1 MLGIEFRVR
10 VHQVCAWAF
19 EDGFLIE
26 QSRAPRITRCTT
38 SKPYPCAREVESC
51 MKSFAPMIPRTIR
64 TKSGNRCRVGS
75 CTTVG
80 AES

>member
-26 QSRAPRITRCTT
+26 QSRAPRITRCMT
-38 SKPYPCAREVESC
+38 
-51 MKSFAPMIPRTIR
+51 
-64 TKSGNRCRVGS
+64 GNQSRFELGHK
-75 CTTVG
+75 G
-80 AES
+80 GDL